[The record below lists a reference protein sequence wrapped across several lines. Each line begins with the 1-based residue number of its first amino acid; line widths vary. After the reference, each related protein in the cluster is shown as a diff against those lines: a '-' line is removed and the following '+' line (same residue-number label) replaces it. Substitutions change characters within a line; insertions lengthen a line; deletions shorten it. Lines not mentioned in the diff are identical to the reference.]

1 MPNAFEALVSPKPAK
16 QPRNALMQ
24 AANPLYSVGGDGLV
38 REGTI
43 DLNKRPR
50 ISNKDGSF
58 STIES
63 MSANVNG
70 VEVLFPT
77 ITPDGKRLTP
87 DQAYQRFL
95 QTGEHLGMFASPQLA
110 DAYAKKLSASQ
121 GQRYIGR

>member
-1 MPNAFEALVSPKPAK
+1 MPNALNALAQAQPTK

-38 REGTI
+38 REGNI
-43 DLNKRPR
+43 DLNRRPR
-50 ISNKDGSF
+50 INNKDGSF

-63 MSANVNG
+63 MSANING
-70 VEVLFPT
+70 VEVLLPT

-87 DQAYQRFL
+87 EQAIQRHI